1 MNEDIEFLKELQN
14 ELKTQEN
21 DCQAAP
27 RFWVIRDYK
36 YDVTEKGY
44 HDRVHVYDTYGADGG
59 YEVEEFAKLILE
71 GGSSCD
77 LSSDELDELR
87 SITAEYSIFRESNL
101 LDWFEE
107 KTDATIVFE
116 KEVSVIKQN
125 TLFLTKQEAKDHLK
139 CNSHHY
145 SNNAHTYAMT
155 AWRAPK
161 VARLLTILE
170 TFDWDSVNS

>member
-44 HDRVHVYDTYGADGG
+44 HDRVHVYDTYGADGE
-59 YEVEEFAKLILE
+59 YEVEEFAKLRLE

-107 KTDATIVFE
+107 KTDATIVYE
-116 KEVSVIKQN
+116 REVSVIKQN
-125 TLFLTKQEAKDHLK
+125 TMFLTKQEAKDHLK
-139 CNSHHY
+139 GNSHHY
-145 SNNAHTYAMT
+145 SNKAHTYAMT

-161 VARLLTILE
+161 VARLLSILE
-170 TFDWDSVNS
+170 NIDWDAL